1 MRRHLALDT
10 CMAVPPDR
18 AEAGPRP
25 RGRALAAARVAWA
38 AAVLFTVGLF
48 MASLPESFT
57 LLQTPCPVAS
67 CALTTGQLTPGDVQ
81 ALHKLGVSLGAY
93 AAYWTAL
100 YAGIALVCFAVGA
113 LLAWRKSDEWLALL
127 AALSLICLGAYLTLS
142 GVAASASIWQLP
154 AECFSVMNGLA
165 ALCTFAL
172 FPTGRPVPRWAG
184 WIPLAFPA
192 AALAYLLFLRPLHI
206 PGWSWNQNPLGAIAF
221 WGSWISLT
229 AAQVYRYAR
238 VSNPVERQQ
247 TKWVA
252 FGFVVLLLGSIADGV
267 VNNALTLQHHGG
279 LYVILSSVC
288 TGVVLVFPLSF
299 ALAILRYRLWAIDII
314 INRTVVYGVLTATV
328 IGLYVLIVG
337 GLGALMQGRGNLP
350 LSLAAT
356 GTVAILFQPWRERLQ
371 RGVNRLLYGDRD
383 EPYAVVSR
391 LGRQLESTL
400 APNAVL
406 PTIVETV
413 AQALKLPYAAIALR
427 QNGGFRIATAVGA
440 PAGTLLRLPLI
451 YQGDTVGEL
460 VLGPRLGDDTFS
472 ASDRRLLDDLAREAG
487 AAASAVRLT
496 ADLQRSRERL
506 VTAREEERRRLRR
519 DLHDGLGPALAS
531 VTLMADAARNLL
543 ALDPDASADLL
554 LKLKVETRAATAEIR
569 RVVYALRPPALDEL
583 GLVSALREQAAQY
596 GHGGVHMVVEAPEP
610 FPPLPAAVEVATYRI
625 AQEAMTNVLRHARA
639 RTCVVRLAIDE
650 GVRLEIA
657 DDGRGLDG
665 ARTGMGLTSMRERA
679 EELGGWCVVKSLPE
693 GGTCV
698 QAQVPLAGGA

>member
-1 MRRHLALDT
+1 
-10 CMAVPPDR
+10 
-18 AEAGPRP
+18 
-25 RGRALAAARVAWA
+25 
-38 AAVLFTVGLF
+38 
-48 MASLPESFT
+48 
-57 LLQTPCPVAS
+57 
-67 CALTTGQLTPGDVQ
+67 
-81 ALHKLGVSLGAY
+81 
-93 AAYWTAL
+93 
-100 YAGIALVCFAVGA
+100 
-113 LLAWRKSDEWLALL
+113 
-127 AALSLICLGAYLTLS
+127 
-142 GVAASASIWQLP
+142 
-154 AECFSVMNGLA
+154 
-165 ALCTFAL
+165 
-172 FPTGRPVPRWAG
+172 
-184 WIPLAFPA
+184 
-192 AALAYLLFLRPLHI
+192 
-206 PGWSWNQNPLGAIAF
+206 
-221 WGSWISLT
+221 
-229 AAQVYRYAR
+229 
-238 VSNPVERQQ
+238 
-247 TKWVA
+247 
-252 FGFVVLLLGSIADGV
+252 
-267 VNNALTLQHHGG
+267 
-279 LYVILSSVC
+279 
-288 TGVVLVFPLSF
+288 
-299 ALAILRYRLWAIDII
+299 
-314 INRTVVYGVLTATV
+314 
-328 IGLYVLIVG
+328 
-337 GLGALMQGRGNLP
+337 
-350 LSLAAT
+350 
-356 GTVAILFQPWRERLQ
+356 
-371 RGVNRLLYGDRD
+371 
-383 EPYAVVSR
+383 
-391 LGRQLESTL
+391 
-400 APNAVL
+400 VL

>member
-1 MRRHLALDT
+1 
-10 CMAVPPDR
+10 V
-18 AEAGPRP
+18 
-25 RGRALAAARVAWA
+25 
-38 AAVLFTVGLF
+38 
-48 MASLPESFT
+48 
-57 LLQTPCPVAS
+57 
-67 CALTTGQLTPGDVQ
+67 
-81 ALHKLGVSLGAY
+81 
-93 AAYWTAL
+93 
-100 YAGIALVCFAVGA
+100 I
-113 LLAWRKSDEWLALL
+113 
-127 AALSLICLGAYLTLS
+127 
-142 GVAASASIWQLP
+142 
-154 AECFSVMNGLA
+154 
-165 ALCTFAL
+165 
-172 FPTGRPVPRWAG
+172 
-184 WIPLAFPA
+184 
-192 AALAYLLFLRPLHI
+192 
-206 PGWSWNQNPLGAIAF
+206 
-221 WGSWISLT
+221 
-229 AAQVYRYAR
+229 
-238 VSNPVERQQ
+238 
-247 TKWVA
+247 
-252 FGFVVLLLGSIADGV
+252 
-267 VNNALTLQHHGG
+267 NALTLQHYGG

-427 QNGGFRIATAVGA
+427 QNEGFRIATAVGA